1 MAESQNIGSLINIA
15 RILLFAFSLVCF
27 TIDTNKISTVNSI
40 ESPFGSIPIPKG
52 SSSGFGPKI
61 DSKLDGF
68 KSVLAFSVFNDLV
81 SFLISA
87 YYVVMIEKKR
97 NQEPNNYDYIV
108 CGVELLLWIIYAGL
122 QFQYST
128 LIITSVYSILIVI
141 LYSGL
146 GAVFYNQKRSQ
157 SQNHRTPIGHT
168 NNDSG
173 TNNATTIEV
182 HQT

>member
-52 SSSGFGPKI
+52 SSGFGSKI
-61 DSKLDGF
+61 DSQLNGF

-108 CGVELLLWIIYAGL
+108 CGVELLLWIIY
-122 QFQYST
+122 
-128 LIITSVYSILIVI
+128 
-141 LYSGL
+141 
-146 GAVFYNQKRSQ
+146 VFYNQKRSQ
-157 SQNHRTPIGHT
+157 SQNHRTPIGRT

>member
-1 MAESQNIGSLINIA
+1 MALKVSSHFLCLT
-15 RILLFAFSLVCF
+15 ILF
-27 TIDTNKISTVNSI
+27 
-40 ESPFGSIPIPKG
+40 PF
-52 SSSGFGPKI
+52 
-61 DSKLDGF
+61 L
-68 KSVLAFSVFNDLV
+68 LAHTML
-81 SFLISA
+81 L
-87 YYVVMIEKKR
+87 
-97 NQEPNNYDYIV
+97 
-108 CGVELLLWIIYAGL
+108 CVELLLWIIYAGL

>member
-97 NQEPNNYDYIV
+97 NQEPNNY
-108 CGVELLLWIIYAGL
+108 
-122 QFQYST
+122 
-128 LIITSVYSILIVI
+128 
-141 LYSGL
+141 
-146 GAVFYNQKRSQ
+146 
-157 SQNHRTPIGHT
+157 
-168 NNDSG
+168 
-173 TNNATTIEV
+173 
-182 HQT
+182 